1 MTDVFCTVGKIVTG
15 AGCFASLPEHVRGL
29 GKKCLIVTGRRA
41 LQEQGVIARL
51 EEMLRKTGIATCILS
66 GIGNDPEIKEIE
78 EGVSFFHDD
87 GCDLVLGIGGGSCL
101 DAAKAVAKFAGCGQA
116 VREVFDGQPFAP
128 GGYPLVAIPT
138 TFGTGSEVT
147 RVTVLQDSPR
157 KLKRGLRDVSM
168 LPALAL
174 VDPELGRLTPP
185 GVVARS
191 GLDALTQAI
200 ESFLSRHAT
209 DITEALAYN
218 AFVLLSNALP
228 RVMAD
233 PADDRARADC
243 ANGSLMAG
251 MAFSNS
257 GLGIVHGFANP
268 LGGRYDIRHGE
279 VCGIVLPYALRFN
292 EPAAERK
299 YALLSGS
306 LGMDAADWVRQK
318 LRDFD
323 LPGSLK
329 PFKIPAADF
338 DLLVPE
344 VMASA
349 STKANIRDVSE
360 HDVRELLRE
369 MC

>member
-1 MTDVFCTVGKIVTG
+1 MSDLFCTVGKIVTG
-15 AGCFASLPEHVRGL
+15 AGCFSTLPQQVSGL

-41 LQEQGVIARL
+41 LQEQGIISRL
-51 EEMLRKTGIATCILS
+51 EQMLHQAGIATCLFS
-66 GIGNDPEIKEIE
+66 GIGNDPEVKDIE
-78 EGVSFFHDD
+78 SGVSFFHDE
-87 GCDLVLGIGGGSCL
+87 GCDLVLGIGGGSSL
-101 DAAKAVAKFAGCGQA
+101 DAAKAVAKFSGCGQRVA
-116 VREVFDGQPFAP
+116 SVFDGEAFQP
-128 GGYPLVAIPT
+128 GGYPLIAIPT

-147 RVTVLQDSPR
+147 RVTVLQDSSR

-168 LPALAL
+168 LPVLAL

-185 GVVARS
+185 AVVARS

-209 DITEALAYN
+209 DITEALAYH
-218 AFVLLSNALP
+218 AVVLLANALP
-228 RVMAD
+228 KALANPGD
-233 PADDRARADC
+233 EQARADC

-279 VCGIVLPYALRFN
+279 LCGIVLPYALRFN
-292 EPAAERK
+292 QQAAERK
-299 YALLSGS
+299 YALLSGT
-306 LGMDAADWVRQK
+306 LQMDAADWVLQK
-318 LRDFD
+318 LRDFG
-323 LPGSLK
+323 LPGNLK
-329 PFKIPAADF
+329 PFKIPAADY
-338 DLLVPE
+338 DLIVPE

-349 STKANIRDVSE
+349 STRANIRDVSE
-360 HDVRELLRE
+360 HDVRELLRQ

>member
-1 MTDVFCTVGKIVTG
+1 MADVFCTTGKIITG
-15 AGCFASLPEHVRGL
+15 AGCFAELGRHASGL

-51 EEMLRKTGIATCILS
+51 EEMLQAEGIACSLFAGVS
-66 GIGNDPEIKEIE
+66 NDPEISTVEAGIAQ
-78 EGVSFFHDD
+78 FRRD
-87 GCDLVLGIGGGSCL
+87 GCNLVLGIGGGSCL
-101 DAAKAVAKFAGCGQA
+101 DAAKAIAKFSGCGQS
-116 VREVFDGQPFAP
+116 VRAVFDGEAFQP
-128 GGYPLVAIPT
+128 GGFPLIAVPT

-147 RVTVLQDSPR
+147 RVTVLQDTPR
-157 KLKRGLRDVSM
+157 RLKRGLRDVSM

-174 VDPELGRLTPP
+174 VDPELGMQVPP
-185 GVVARS
+185 LVAAHS

-200 ESFLSRHAT
+200 ESFFSRHAT

-218 AFVLLSNALP
+218 ALVLLANALP

-233 PADDRARADC
+233 PANLAARSDC

-279 VCGIVLPYALRFN
+279 VCGIVLPFALRFN
-292 EPAAERK
+292 EQAAERK
-299 YALLSGS
+299 YALVSGA
-306 LGMDAADWVRQK
+306 LGMDAADWVLQK
-318 LRDFD
+318 LREFG
-323 LPGSLK
+323 LPLSLK
-329 PFKIPAADF
+329 PFKIPAADY
-338 DLLVPE
+338 DAIVPE
-344 VMASA
+344 VLASA
-349 STKANIRDVSE
+349 STKANIRPVSE
-360 HDVRELLRE
+360 HDVRELLRQ